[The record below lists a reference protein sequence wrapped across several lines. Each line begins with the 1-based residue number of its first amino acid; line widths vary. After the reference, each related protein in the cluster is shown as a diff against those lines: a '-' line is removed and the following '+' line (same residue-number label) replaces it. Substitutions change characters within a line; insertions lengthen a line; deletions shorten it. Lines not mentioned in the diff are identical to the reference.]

1 MKYTLSN
8 EGNDEETR
16 YKTTQI
22 KVNNSEI
29 NKRKRKTRQS
39 M

>member
-1 MKYTLSN
+1 MK
-8 EGNDEETR
+8 EMMKKQGI
-16 YKTTQI
+16 KQHKI